1 MTANSKRYDTAE
13 KRWAG
18 VGPYYAMFPTAFADR
33 VIRRYSRPG
42 QLVLDPFAGRGT
54 SVFSAAIANRS
65 GVGVEINPV
74 GWIYART
81 KLRPGPAEPV
91 LARLEEVWSK
101 RHYYRA
107 RAEDLPP
114 FFTRC
119 FHKDVREFLV
129 AAREQLDWRY
139 TRTDRTLMALLLVY
153 LHGKRGQ
160 ALSNQMRQTKAMSPR
175 YAMRWWSEHEMRAP
189 RLDPVTFM
197 AERIRWRYAH
207 GEPQTRRS
215 SQMHFGCSTR
225 TLAVAGRSLVQRASL
240 LFTSPPYLGL
250 TNYHYDQWLRLWLL
264 GEPPNARRK
273 PGAHRAKFENTE
285 GYASLL
291 ERVFTAAARLATTN
305 AVVYVRTGKQAET
318 YLPTRAALRK
328 AFPRHRIHRRLR
340 PFKRPTQ
347 TSLFGDHGKKAG
359 ELDLILR
366 PE

>member
-1 MTANSKRYDTAE
+1 MK
-13 KRWAG
+13 
-18 VGPYYAMFPTAFADR
+18 
-33 VIRRYSRPG
+33 I
-42 QLVLDPFAGRGT
+42 PF
-54 SVFSAAIANRS
+54 
-65 GVGVEINPV
+65 
-74 GWIYART
+74 
-81 KLRPGPAEPV
+81 
-91 LARLEEVWSK
+91 
-101 RHYYRA
+101 
-107 RAEDLPP
+107 
-114 FFTRC
+114 
-119 FHKDVREFLV
+119 
-129 AAREQLDWRY
+129 
-139 TRTDRTLMALLLVY
+139 
-153 LHGKRGQ
+153 
-160 ALSNQMRQTKAMSPR
+160 
-175 YAMRWWSEHEMRAP
+175 
-189 RLDPVTFM
+189 
-197 AERIRWRYAH
+197 
-207 GEPQTRRS
+207 
-215 SQMHFGCSTR
+215 
-225 TLAVAGRSLVQRASL
+225 
-240 LFTSPPYLGL
+240 FTSPPYLGL